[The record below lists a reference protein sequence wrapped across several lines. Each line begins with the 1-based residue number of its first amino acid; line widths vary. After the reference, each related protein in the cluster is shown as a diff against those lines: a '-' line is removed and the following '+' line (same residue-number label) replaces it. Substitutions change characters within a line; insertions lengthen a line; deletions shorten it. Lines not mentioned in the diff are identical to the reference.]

1 MRAEAKKMRVL
12 GPRIHGYVDVAAI
25 LVFALAPFLV
35 GLGGS
40 PALISWGLA
49 LVFLIL
55 TLFTRYPMG
64 VAKQIPFFA
73 HGLVEL
79 AVAVFLAV
87 LPRIGGYS
95 PGSPARRFY
104 STMAVVIAVVW
115 LLTDYRGAEAKTA

>member
-1 MRAEAKKMRVL
+1 MRVL
-12 GPRIHGYVDVAAI
+12 GPRIHGYIDVAAI
-25 LVFALAPFLV
+25 LIFALAPFLY
-35 GLGGS
+35 GLGGP

-55 TLFTRYPMG
+55 TLFTRFPMG
-64 VAKQIPFFA
+64 VSKQIPFFA

-104 STMAVVIAVVW
+104 WTMAIVIAVVW
-115 LLTDYRGAEAKTA
+115 LLTDYRGGEAETV